1 MRGFVV
7 AGAVG
12 GLAGAALQLV
22 AMFTAL
28 PHAAWDRA
36 NMAISVAF
44 SVALVVLAA
53 RHGRAP
59 RPRVGLLAPV
69 ATAVLLYAGIN
80 LLTYAAA
87 TGLFADEVR
96 QLPFFVKDVAYRRY
110 PSAKAYLVPEGN
122 YGALLRLQLF
132 AWVVVASLQ
141 LALGGA
147 VAAAA
152 RASRRR

>member
-1 MRGFVV
+1 VRGFVI

-87 TGLFADEVR
+87 TGLFAD
-96 QLPFFVKDVAYRRY
+96 
-110 PSAKAYLVPEGN
+110 G
-122 YGALLRLQLF
+122 
-132 AWVVVASLQ
+132 
-141 LALGGA
+141 
-147 VAAAA
+147 
-152 RASRRR
+152 